1 MQQQHQQQ
9 TGDKKNTNSSIEYP
23 EGGVHDEQDRA
34 LLWSEFFLRMM
45 QTKQPNLTLPALKEA
60 VENEHNN
67 LSTATTST
75 NDEQPDTTKSGAITS
90 ASNDDNMY
98 DDLPIRKRPRL
109 QNNNNS
115 GIKEENVPSAT
126 GMELSEETTRTYVVT
141 ASDVKIEETALLDII
156 QNIKDDPLFMSM
168 WMVRDGD
175 SPPQAPEPPLF
186 EAAPPKLVD
195 PSGKDLLGEDL
206 ALQVVKH
213 LLEPNIGNI
222 YCRSAVDF
230 GC

>member
-9 TGDKKNTNSSIEYP
+9 TADKKNTNSSIEYP

-34 LLWSEFFLRMM
+34 LLWSEFLRMM
-45 QTKQPNLTLPALKEA
+45 QTKQPDLTLPALKEA

-126 GMELSEETTRTYVVT
+126 GMELSEETARTYVV
-141 ASDVKIEETALLDII
+141 VC
-156 QNIKDDPLFMSM
+156 
-168 WMVRDGD
+168 MVG
-175 SPPQAPEPPLF
+175 
-186 EAAPPKLVD
+186 V
-195 PSGKDLLGEDL
+195 GG
-206 ALQVVKH
+206 V
-213 LLEPNIGNI
+213 
-222 YCRSAVDF
+222 
-230 GC
+230 

>member
-34 LLWSEFFLRMM
+34 LLWSEFLRMM
-45 QTKQPNLTLPALKEA
+45 QTKQPDLTLPALKEA

-98 DDLPIRKRPRL
+98 DDLPIRKRP
-109 QNNNNS
+109 
-115 GIKEENVPSAT
+115 
-126 GMELSEETTRTYVVT
+126 
-141 ASDVKIEETALLDII
+141 
-156 QNIKDDPLFMSM
+156 
-168 WMVRDGD
+168 
-175 SPPQAPEPPLF
+175 
-186 EAAPPKLVD
+186 
-195 PSGKDLLGEDL
+195 
-206 ALQVVKH
+206 
-213 LLEPNIGNI
+213 
-222 YCRSAVDF
+222 
-230 GC
+230 